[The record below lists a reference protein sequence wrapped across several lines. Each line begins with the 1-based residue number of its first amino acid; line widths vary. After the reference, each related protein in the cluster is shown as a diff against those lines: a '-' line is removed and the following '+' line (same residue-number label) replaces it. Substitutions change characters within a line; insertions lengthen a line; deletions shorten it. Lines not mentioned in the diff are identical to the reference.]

1 MAKETISR
9 PGSQDPKGVR
19 DTRQTNADKR
29 IVRDNDV
36 KN

>member
-1 MAKETISR
+1 MAKDSISR
-9 PGSQDPKGVR
+9 PPSQDVKGVR

>member
-1 MAKETISR
+1 MAKETLVR
-9 PGSQDPKGVR
+9 PTPQDPKGVR
-19 DTRQTNADKR
+19 DTRQTNADRR